1 MEIMEIAAMLGKK
14 LKEDARLVKLEEARK
29 AYEESKELQK
39 NMLEYEVQQ
48 RALQTEVTKEDKD
61 THFIEIIQKRID
73 ELYDAITKDQV
84 FMNLN
89 DIQSEVNELMNE
101 VNNTITCA
109 ITGEDPQTACTH
121 NCATCHSQCH

>member
-73 ELYDAITKDQV
+73 ELYDAITKDPV

-101 VNNTITCA
+101 VNNTIMFN
-109 ITGEDPQTACTH
+109 ITGETPCTH
-121 NCATCHSQCH
+121 DCSTCGGGCGHHH